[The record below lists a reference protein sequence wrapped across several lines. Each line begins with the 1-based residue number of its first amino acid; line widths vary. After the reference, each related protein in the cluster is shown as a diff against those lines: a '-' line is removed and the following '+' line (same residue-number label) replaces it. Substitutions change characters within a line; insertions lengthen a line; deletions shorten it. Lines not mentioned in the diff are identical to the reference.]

1 MLSIGA
7 EGESRTPT
15 PLPELD
21 PEPSVSTNS
30 TTSAR
35 KCVYRIRPLLAS
47 FFFRFSPF
55 FMGAHK
61 STMFWKDPAGR
72 HAEGGRAGSCGTPR
86 HGRRPARRMAV
97 AEPEAP
103 GWRRL
108 LWRCDAGTGWQ
119 AARQGGRSFPPLAQA
134 AVFSQTGSP
143 AEAGKTARIPHAPHC
158 PPDLPARVFP
168 PPPCTARARAR
179 LSPLPVPDTAG
190 AGPSPLPA
198 RQSADD
204 GRTDTA
210 PLRTHRSMAMHGTR
224 ETIFFMRQVP
234 PLTS

>member
-72 HAEGGRAGSCGTPR
+72 HAEDGRAGSCGTPR

-119 AARQGGRSFPPLAQA
+119 AARQGGRSFPPPCAGSRFFRRLAARPKPEKQ
-134 AVFSQTGSP
+134 QGSP
-143 AEAGKTARIPHAPHC
+143 CAAL
-158 PPDLPARVFP
+158 PPDLPARIFP
-168 PPPCTARARAR
+168 PPPCTARAKAR
-179 LSPLPVPDTAG
+179 LSPLPVPDTAD
-190 AGPSPLPA
+190 AGPSLFRPASPPMTAARAPLPPA
-198 RQSADD
+198 RTGAW
-204 GRTDTA
+204 R
-210 PLRTHRSMAMHGTR
+210 
-224 ETIFFMRQVP
+224 
-234 PLTS
+234 